1 MADHEILIQQLNR
14 HHATKQNEEGNR
26 WLAAV
31 RLNGSTP
38 YQPAQEN

>member
-1 MADHEILIQQLNR
+1 MS
-14 HHATKQNEEGNR
+14 NEESNS
-26 WLAAV
+26 WLAAA